1 MKGISPFLKK
11 KTLVVGLG
19 KSGVSAA
26 RWLSENGAKV
36 TVSDIKSESEMDD
49 KLLKEAKRLG
59 IGLEMGAHTIET
71 FLDVDLIVVS
81 PGVPLQITPLKL
93 ARERGIPIIGEL
105 ELAARLTDTPLIAV
119 TGTNGKSTTTALLG
133 YLIEKAGFK
142 VFVGGNIGTPIMDY
156 VSGHGK
162 ADYIVA
168 EVSSFQLDTIEEF
181 SPFVSVLLNIS
192 PDHLGRYENYE
203 AYIQSKFR
211 IFQNQG
217 QGQYAVLND
226 DDERLSRLHPSGK
239 GSVLRYGLEKGENR
253 QAFISQKKIGIRY
266 PGPDV
271 HYFEINGFKLSGA
284 HNIENLM
291 GAILVCYALQIDP
304 QIIQASINQFH
315 GLPHRLEWVGR
326 YRGVDFYDD
335 SKATNV
341 DAAVKAVKGFD
352 RPIVLIA
359 GGRHKGADYLPLV
372 KAAKDRVKKAIFL
385 GEAKHLMGTSF
396 KDIIP
401 FAMAD
406 NMQEAV
412 HQAFS
417 SAEPKD
423 VVLLAP
429 ACSSFDMFSDYAH
442 RGDVFKAIVRRLD
455 HD

>member
-1 MKGISPFLKK
+1 MKGISSFLKK
-11 KTLVVGLG
+11 RTLVVGLG
-19 KSGVSAA
+19 KSGLSAA

-36 TVSDIKSESEMDD
+36 TVSDIKSESEMDA

-81 PGVPLQITPLKL
+81 PGVPLHMTPLKF

-162 ADYIVA
+162 ADYIVV

-192 PDHLGRYENYE
+192 PDHLDRYENYE

-253 QAFISQKKIGIRY
+253 QAFISQKKNRH
-266 PGPDV
+266 P
-271 HYFEINGFKLSGA
+271 LS
-284 HNIENLM
+284 
-291 GAILVCYALQIDP
+291 
-304 QIIQASINQFH
+304 
-315 GLPHRLEWVGR
+315 
-326 YRGVDFYDD
+326 
-335 SKATNV
+335 
-341 DAAVKAVKGFD
+341 
-352 RPIVLIA
+352 RP
-359 GGRHKGADYLPLV
+359 RCPL
-372 KAAKDRVKKAIFL
+372 L
-385 GEAKHLMGTSF
+385 
-396 KDIIP
+396 
-401 FAMAD
+401 
-406 NMQEAV
+406 
-412 HQAFS
+412 
-417 SAEPKD
+417 
-423 VVLLAP
+423 
-429 ACSSFDMFSDYAH
+429 
-442 RGDVFKAIVRRLD
+442 
-455 HD
+455 